1 MILKCD
7 GCLLGVGLGLE
18 VGAVEVLEV
27 VGVVVDLLADG
38 VALVGLEGQ
47 GEGHLLYFDGVVD
60 GLVDVEVEVAFVGEA
75 GEAVGEL
82 PRVEDEAVG

>member
-18 VGAVEVLEV
+18 VGVVEVLEV

-38 VALVGLEGQ
+38 VALIGLQ
-47 GEGHLLYFDGVVD
+47 G
-60 GLVDVEVEVAFVGEA
+60 
-75 GEAVGEL
+75 
-82 PRVEDEAVG
+82 